1 MLDAMNNGKP
11 FTCEYITFDENRR
24 TGGDVKRIQAVV
36 LNDKLNSRPL
46 TSNEKKRAP
55 KKKKHTRNVQVLVDG
70 HPVDQ
75 IRTLHIPL
83 IIKFNGE
90 SVMP

>member
-1 MLDAMNNGKP
+1 MNNGKP
-11 FTCEYITFDENRR
+11 FTCDYITFDENRK
-24 TGGDVKRIQAVV
+24 TGGDVSSIQAVI
-36 LNDKLNSRPL
+36 LKGKLSRPL
-46 TSNEKKRAP
+46 TSTERKALP
-55 KKKKHTRNVQVLVDG
+55 KKKKYIRNVMKLVDG

-90 SVMP
+90 SVIP

>member
-1 MLDAMNNGKP
+1 MNNGKP
-11 FTCEYITFDENRR
+11 FTCEYITFDENRK
-24 TGGDVKRIQAVV
+24 TGGDCRRIQAVV
-36 LNDKLNSRPL
+36 LNKKGERPL
-46 TSNEKKRAP
+46 TDNEKKTTI
-55 KKKKHTRNVQVLVDG
+55 KKKKRYTRNVQMLVDG

-90 SVMP
+90 SVIP